1 MLAHENDGD
10 TKAVVGDLSRERAQ
24 RARKGCTCTAP
35 WEQVQGAAEVGDVV
49 RHSHAGALG
58 QLVEALVAGEAPD

>member
-24 RARKGCTCTAP
+24 RARRGVPVLRVGC
-35 WEQVQGAAEVGDVV
+35 
-49 RHSHAGALG
+49 
-58 QLVEALVAGEAPD
+58 GEAADQPV